1 MNKELHLNE
10 TTKVGV
16 VVQDENELKTVE
28 SSENEDTVKIL
39 LLQNKIERENNHV
52 SMLKEQLKK
61 SEDNIKWKNRF
72 FIQNIFMILII
83 IFMC

>member
-52 SMLKEQLKK
+52 SMLKEQ
-61 SEDNIKWKNRF
+61 
-72 FIQNIFMILII
+72 
-83 IFMC
+83 